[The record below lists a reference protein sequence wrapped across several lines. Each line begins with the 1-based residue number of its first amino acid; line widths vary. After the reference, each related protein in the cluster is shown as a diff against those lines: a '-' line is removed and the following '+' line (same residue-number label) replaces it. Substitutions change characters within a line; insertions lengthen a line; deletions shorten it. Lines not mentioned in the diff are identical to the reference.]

1 MGRWSGTHKGKDRKL
16 RILATARLIKSGQE
30 GSSLDY
36 ERALRCYDILIEAL
50 EDPETSK
57 ELSDITGATVEQVR
71 EISETIIDSLLFNRE
86 RDPFRSLGL
95 PGNTDREALNKRWK
109 RLLRLYHPDRFFN
122 QKEYEEKA
130 KKINEAF
137 NEATARL
144 SQKAPQETGKVSASR
159 GHPFSERAGGA
170 VRAEGDLRD
179 IFRYSRYI
187 PAFISI
193 LTFTVAVLVT
203 IVFFINNFGTR
214 GPANKERQGMVRGG
228 GEGLPGGEEGLKP
241 PAPGVP
247 SSPADELLASL
258 SNKSPSRSDREERN
272 VEKRKNVQS
281 SSSSPLPE
289 TPAPLPEA
297 DHPAAVDKPAPVEE
311 SRETTPPE
319 QEITLTAAPP
329 HPAQDAVPPVR
340 TEPEAERE
348 EPSMESSNTGLLT
361 GAVHHEAVREEQPP
375 VTTKE
380 SEAPVQQV
388 SGKETEALIQSR
400 DNDSLKMV
408 DTKGASEPGSPLNP
422 AATGGPEPSPAVE
435 TERPEALR
443 QEDVNDFLKRYVSLY
458 EKGDIDAFMGLF
470 DRDAKENG
478 QPISL
483 MTGRYRDIFRKSKNR
498 YQLKNISI
506 NLKGPDTADVKAV
519 FHISRT
525 NLEDGR
531 NLQFR
536 GRIKWTIKRIS
547 DSLKI
552 VSLQYD

>member
-122 QKEYEEKA
+122 EKEYEEKA
-130 KKINEAF
+130 KRINEAF

-329 HPAQDAVPPVR
+329 HPAQDALPPAT
-340 TEPEAERE
+340 TEPEAERG
-348 EPSMESSNTGLLT
+348 EPSMEPSETDPPA
-361 GAVHHEAVREEQPP
+361 GAVHDESPREDQPP
-375 VTTKE
+375 VTTGE
-380 SEAPVQQV
+380 SDAPAEQ
-388 SGKETEALIQSR
+388 
-400 DNDSLKMV
+400 
-408 DTKGASEPGSPLNP
+408 ASEEKTEPLNQPLDNESPPLNP

-435 TERPEALR
+435 TERPEVLR

-470 DRDAKENG
+470 DRDAMENG

-531 NLQFR
+531 NLQFQ